1 MVNTWDDEER
11 YWRTAYLTRPYASG
25 TAYDVLAPGYR
36 YGYEAARR
44 VPVGSWNEL
53 ESELER
59 GWASCGYRGEST
71 WDQVKAAVQDAWE
84 RVTDRERPVSK
95 VASSGSYFA
104 AGSEGEAPRFIEEE
118 EEAPSWQRTSV
129 SLLSG
134 AALGA
139 ALAYVL
145 DPDAGRRR
153 RARMSDAVTSA
164 TRRTGRTLRSKG
176 RHFSNRARGLQ
187 AETTRALRREQWM
200 NWSPST
206 CALVGGAGTALA
218 GWGFK
223 RHDSTGVLVGT
234 VGAVLAAGAAAS
246 LSGTGS
252 AQPA

>member
-36 YGYEAARR
+36 YGYEAARQS
-44 VPVGSWNEL
+44 PLGSW
-53 ESELER
+53 SELEAELER
-59 GWASCGYRGEST
+59 EWESCAYRGQST
-71 WDQVKAAVQDAWE
+71 WDQVKAAVRDAWE
-84 RVTDRERPVSK
+84 RVTERERPVSK
-95 VASSGSYFA
+95 VGSTGSYLGPIDEA
-104 AGSEGEAPRFIEEE
+104 EAPWLIE
-118 EEAPSWQRTSV
+118 EEAPGWQRTSV

-139 ALAYVL
+139 AVAYVL

-176 RHFSNRARGLQ
+176 RHLSNRARGLQ
-187 AETTRALRREQWM
+187 AEATRSLRREHWL

-223 RHDSTGVLVGT
+223 RHDSTGVLVGA

-252 AQPA
+252 VQPA

>member
-44 VPVGSWNEL
+44 LPVGSWYEL

-59 GWASCGYRGEST
+59 DWENCDYRGQST
-71 WDQVKAAVQDAWE
+71 WDQVKAAVRDAWE
-84 RVTDRERPVSK
+84 RVTERERPVSK
-95 VASSGSYFA
+95 VASTGSYFR
-104 AGSEGEAPRFIEEE
+104 AGSGGAAPWLMEEE
-118 EEAPSWQRTSV
+118 SPSWQRTSV

-153 RARMSDAVTSA
+153 RTRMSDAVTSA

-176 RHFSNRARGLQ
+176 RHLSNRARGIQ

-246 LSGTGS
+246 LSGSGS

>member
-44 VPVGSWNEL
+44 LPVTSWYEL
-53 ESELER
+53 ESELEHD
-59 GWASCGYRGEST
+59 WENCDYRGQST
-71 WDQVKAAVQDAWE
+71 WDQVKAAVRDAWE
-84 RVTDRERPVSK
+84 RVTERERPVSK
-95 VASSGSYFA
+95 VASTGRYLAGGSGS
-104 AGSEGEAPRFIEEE
+104 EAPWSGEEE
-118 EEAPSWQRTSV
+118 SPSWQRTSV

-145 DPDAGRRR
+145 DPNAGRRR

-176 RHFSNRARGLQ
+176 RHLSNRARGLQ
-187 AETTRALRREQWM
+187 AETTRALRREHWM

-223 RHDSTGVLVGT
+223 RHDPTGVLVGT

>member
-36 YGYEAARR
+36 YGYDAARR
-44 VPVGSWNEL
+44 SPLRSWTEL
-53 ESELER
+53 EAELER
-59 GWASCGYRGEST
+59 GWESCAYRGQST
-71 WDQVKAAVQDAWE
+71 WDQVKAAVRDAWD
-84 RVTDRERPVSK
+84 RVTQRDRPTAK
-95 VASSGSYFA
+95 LGATGSYL
-104 AGSEGEAPRFIEEE
+104 AGRYDDEAPWLVE

-153 RARMSDAVTSA
+153 RARLSDAVTSA

-176 RHFSNRARGLQ
+176 RHLSNRARGLQ
-187 AETTRALRREQWM
+187 AETRRALKDEGWSG
-200 NWSPST
+200 WSPST

-223 RHDSTGVLVGT
+223 RRDTTGVVIGAL
-234 VGAVLAAGAAAS
+234 GAVLAVGAAAE
-246 LSGTGS
+246 LRGEGALQT
-252 AQPA
+252 A